1 MPQTKTALLLLL
13 IVATLASC
21 SNGATNDNTA
31 ANNTVKESTVP
42 PPPPQEAAPLASVE
56 TETYSLKLHRAIGFL
71 PQSDPMGMFKVMEG
85 HQFVALDIAVTNKT
99 GKPLD
104 MAQIFRGIQV
114 TDDKGQK
121 IKNSVTAVASYTND
135 HPEEDKQAEYNAI
148 RSKEMETGVTHR
160 AFVYGLEAPMETKNF
175 TLTIPEAPGV
185 KAKKEIQFS
194 L

>member
-1 MPQTKTALLLLL
+1 MPQTKTALFLLL

-31 ANNTVKESTVP
+31 NTVAKDSTAP
-42 PPPPQEAAPLASVE
+42 PPPPQEAAPLASLE
-56 TETYSLKLHRAIGFL
+56 TETYSLTLHRAIGFL

-104 MAQIFRGIQV
+104 MAQVFRGIQV

-160 AFVYGLEAPMETKNF
+160 AFVYGLEAPMETKQF
-175 TLTIPEAPGV
+175 TLSIPEAPGS
-185 KAKKEIQFS
+185 KSKKEIKFS